1 MCLGEIA
8 QLVTVGPGRE
18 AVARGTTRVLELSL
32 IALDEPVR
40 PGDWVVVHS
49 GFALSRLDPEEARE
63 ALELRDASSSVAAD
77 PPMKGSA

>member
-32 IALDEPVR
+32 ITLDEPVR

-63 ALELRDASSSVAAD
+63 ALELRAAAPNPTPD
-77 PPMKGSA
+77 PPMKGPA

>member
-63 ALELRDASSSVAAD
+63 ALELRDAVPSPTPD

>member
-8 QLVTVGPGRE
+8 QIVTVGPGRE
-18 AVARGTTRVLELSL
+18 AVARGTSRVLELSL
-32 IALDEPVR
+32 ITLDEPVR

-49 GFALSRLDPEEARE
+49 GFALSRLEPDEARE
-63 ALELRDASSSVAAD
+63 ALALREAAPGPTPD